1 MSAISAVDSVSPAI
15 QRTREFLFRPFK
27 WGTYLKLGLV
37 AIITEGS
44 GSNFHSSSH
53 GGHPQGHG
61 PTVGPSF
68 HLAPGPFYL
77 APGWIAAIV
86 AVVLVAIVLS
96 FVIFYLVTRL
106 RFAFFHCLIHNSKE
120 IRPGWW
126 LYGAQAMRFFWMNI
140 VVGLCFLLL
149 VVLVALPFVA
159 GFWRLI
165 HETPPGGHPDIGL
178 LLSLVLPLIPVI
190 LLLALAGFLTDVILR
205 DWMLPHYA
213 LDNATA
219 GEAWT
224 RVWARIQAEKRQFA
238 VYALLRVVLP
248 IIAWIGLFLVLIIPG
263 LILAGSYAAFEYGLH
278 SAFADATGAAWVT
291 GVVLQVFFGL
301 VVFGLAL
308 LASICLGGPV
318 STGIREYALIFYGGR
333 YRALGDILYPS
344 PSPPP
349 TFLTETGQ

>member
-1 MSAISAVDSVSPAI
+1 MRSINAADAVSPAI
-15 QRTREFLFRPFK
+15 QRTKDFLFRPFS

-37 AIITEGS
+37 AIITEGV
-44 GSNFHSSSH
+44 GNNFRSSSH
-53 GGHPQGHG
+53 GGHPSGHG
-61 PTVGPSF
+61 PIIHPPF
-68 HLAPGPFYL
+68 HLTPE
-77 APGWIAAIV
+77 WVVAIV
-86 AVVLVAIVLS
+86 AAVLLAILLS
-96 FVIFYLVTRL
+96 MVIFYLITRL

-126 LYGAQAMRFFWMNI
+126 LYGAQAMRFFWMNV

-165 HETPPGGHPDIGL
+165 RETPPGGHPNIGL
-178 LLSLVLPLIPVI
+178 LLPLLLPLIPVI
-190 LLLALAGFLTDVILR
+190 LLLALAGILTDVILR

-219 GEAWT
+219 SEAWT

-248 IIAWIGLFLVLIIPG
+248 LIAGIGLFIVLMIPG

-278 SAFADATGAAWVT
+278 SAFADATGAAWVA
-291 GVVLQVFFGL
+291 GVLIQGFFGL
-301 VVFGLAL
+301 VAFGFAL
-308 LASICLGGPV
+308 LFSICLGGPV

-333 YRALGDILYPS
+333 YQALGEILYPS
-344 PSPPP
+344 PSSPLPPA
-349 TFLTETGQ
+349 FLTETGQ